1 MRRWGR
7 SRIGLG
13 DERRRSEDSS
23 KQDRDVEPSSHEH
36 YLRVT

>member
-13 DERRRSEDSS
+13 AERRRSDDSS
-23 KQDRDVEPSSHEH
+23 KQYRDVEPSSHED
-36 YLRVT
+36 YLRVI